1 MELSQAVAHPG
12 YRYPPLVLV
21 LSELG
26 AVRAVRTGRSKSF
39 RIIAAVVPAVS
50 SDAVEHVW
58 SQSVGHLSTG
68 SERIHSI
75 SDNYTH

>member
-26 AVRAVRTGRSKSF
+26 AVRTGRPESF

-50 SDAVEHVW
+50 GDAVEHVR
-58 SQSVGHLSTG
+58 SQSVGHPPTG

>member
-1 MELSQAVAHPG
+1 MGLSQAVAHPG

-26 AVRAVRTGRSKSF
+26 AVRAVRTGRSESF
-39 RIIAAVVPAVS
+39 HIIVAVVPAVS
-50 SDAVEHVW
+50 GDAVEHVR
-58 SQSVGHLSTG
+58 SRSVGHPPTG

>member
-1 MELSQAVAHPG
+1 MELSQAGSAPG
-12 YRYPPLVLV
+12 VSLPPLVLV

-26 AVRAVRTGRSKSF
+26 AVRAVRTGRSESF

-50 SDAVEHVW
+50 GDAVEHVR
-58 SQSVGHLSTG
+58 SQSVGHPPTG